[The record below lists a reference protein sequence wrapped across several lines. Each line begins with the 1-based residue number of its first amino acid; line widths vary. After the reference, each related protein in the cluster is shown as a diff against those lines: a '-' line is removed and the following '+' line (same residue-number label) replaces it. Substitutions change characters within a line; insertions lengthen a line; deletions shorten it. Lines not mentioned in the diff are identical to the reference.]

1 MNGALT
7 IDNCQLIITLML
19 LAIDIGNTNI
29 KLGVWN
35 GRSWLHRWRM
45 QTAHEK
51 TADEYGLALRV
62 LLREHGLID
71 AIDGVIM
78 ASVVPP
84 LTATFAK
91 VSENYLGETAVQVN
105 YTLNLGIDILTDE
118 PAAVGADR
126 LANAVAVHTRYPGAT
141 IIVDMGTASKFEVL
155 TTSGAFYGGVI
166 APGLRIMANA
176 LAQRAAQL
184 RHVELVAPPQPIGKN
199 TVHAVQS
206 GLIYG
211 YVGLVEG
218 ILRRLM
224 AEHPD
229 KGQTIQVVGTGG
241 LLHHILPHTN
251 LINKVDDTLTLM
263 GLCIIDE
270 RVRPA

>member
-1 MNGALT
+1 
-7 IDNCQLIITLML
+7 ML

-35 GRSWLHRWRM
+35 GRIWLHQWRM

-51 TADEYGLALRV
+51 TADEYGLAMRV
-62 LLREHGLID
+62 LLREHHLVD

-84 LTATFAK
+84 LTATFSK
-91 VSENYLGETAVQVN
+91 MSEIYLGETAVMVSH
-105 YTLNLGIDILTDE
+105 TLDLGIDILMDE

-126 LANAVAVHTRYPGAT
+126 LANAVAAHTTYPGAI

-155 TTSGAFYGGVI
+155 TASGAFHGGVI

-176 LAQRAAQL
+176 LVQRAAQL
-184 RHVELVAPPQPIGKN
+184 RHVELVAPPQIIGKN

-206 GLIYG
+206 GMIYG
-211 YVGLVEG
+211 YVALVEG

-229 KGQTIQVVGTGG
+229 QGQPIQIIGTGG
-241 LLHHILPHTN
+241 LLHHILAHTN
-251 LINKVDDTLTLM
+251 LIDRVDESLTLM
-263 GLCIIDE
+263 GLCIINE
-270 RVRPA
+270 RVREM